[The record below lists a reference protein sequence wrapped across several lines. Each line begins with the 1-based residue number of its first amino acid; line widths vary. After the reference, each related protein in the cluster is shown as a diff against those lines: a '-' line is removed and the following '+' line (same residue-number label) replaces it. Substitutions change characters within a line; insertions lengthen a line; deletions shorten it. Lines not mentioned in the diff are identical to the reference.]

1 MVGGHR
7 SAKLAG
13 LEVCVAKV
21 EQQIGGHPVC
31 GGGLVQRGG
40 FGKLPGF
47 VKAIGIFKLRFTGV
61 TRAGEELRGGEQAKR
76 LAKPVGRS

>member
-1 MVGGHR
+1 
-7 SAKLAG
+7 
-13 LEVCVAKV
+13 VCVAKV
-21 EQQIGGHPVC
+21 EQEIGGHAVC

-40 FGKLPGF
+40 FGKLPGC

-61 TRAGEELRGGEQAKR
+61 TRAGEELGGGEQAKR